1 MTAAELERK
10 RAFDRNSQKASRARR
25 LAYIHELEVELELL
39 QSLPS
44 SENHDGENVV
54 QKLSQRNQQL
64 ETEITRLRLAYGFSR
79 PVHESQTVAGRASVR
94 QPQHEC
100 AATAVGCFPAK
111 NRYLNGHGAYSMYT
125 STGILVSFLPQ
136 NIETFSM

>member
-64 ETEITRLRLAYGFSR
+64 ETEITRLRLAYGFQGQSMRARLWLAEPVYGNLNMSVLPQPLDVSR
-79 PVHESQTVAGRASVR
+79 PRIDILMDRALIQCIPALESW
-94 QPQHEC
+94 
-100 AATAVGCFPAK
+100 
-111 NRYLNGHGAYSMYT
+111 
-125 STGILVSFLPQ
+125 
-136 NIETFSM
+136 